1 MSKTKQPEEPQCPES
16 IEMRGIPSRARAG
29 YSLRLSAVERRLLD
43 AAAARRP
50 EYLSDYIRRTLLEAA
65 RGETSLG
72 ENVSETSPLD
82 RIANAMERAVTLL
95 EEIHAAI
102 QPQEEADEVL
112 DPDAGLVMLQ
122 ATTPDGVARS
132 YVVRTGS
139 TKAAWEAACSAW
151 GCSWRE
157 LREKKGEME
166 E

>member
-1 MSKTKQPEEPQCPES
+1 MSKTKQPETPPLDTDPGRATRGVTPRES
-16 IEMRGIPSRARAG
+16 QTDSEMVPDTPDPPPAEDDVHYEVGRAAG
-29 YSLRLSAVERRLLD
+29 VLHNIANPAMVVTG
-43 AAAARRP
+43 P
-50 EYLSDYIRRTLLEAA
+50 T
-65 RGETSLG
+65 
-72 ENVSETSPLD
+72 D

-151 GCSWRE
+151 DCDWRE
-157 LREKKGEME
+157 LRGKSGKME

>member
-1 MSKTKQPEEPQCPES
+1 MDTTKQPEEFQGTITGRSVGVPHNIANTASEMVPDTPDPPPAEDDVHVEFRKGLLQKGDILKWGDGPYSES
-16 IEMRGIPSRARAG
+16 
-29 YSLRLSAVERRLLD
+29 L
-43 AAAARRP
+43 
-50 EYLSDYIRRTLLEAA
+50 
-65 RGETSLG
+65 
-72 ENVSETSPLD
+72 N
-82 RIANAMERAVTLL
+82 RIADSMDRAVTLL
-95 EEIHAAI
+95 EEIHTAI

-151 GCSWRE
+151 DCEWADLVQKSV
-157 LREKKGEME
+157 EME